1 MRLNEAVA
9 ERIAHLCRE
18 KSLSVNK
25 LSVMCG
31 LRQSTVSNI
40 LNGNSK
46 NPTIA
51 SIKKICDGLEI
62 SLSNFFDDSIFQYH
76 DEGDN

>member
-1 MRLNEAVA
+1 MYLNEAVA
-9 ERIAHLCRE
+9 KRIAKLCRE

-25 LSVMCG
+25 LSAMCG

-51 SIKKICDGLEI
+51 SIKKICDGVEI
-62 SLSNFFDDSIFQYH
+62 TLSDFFDDALFQCY